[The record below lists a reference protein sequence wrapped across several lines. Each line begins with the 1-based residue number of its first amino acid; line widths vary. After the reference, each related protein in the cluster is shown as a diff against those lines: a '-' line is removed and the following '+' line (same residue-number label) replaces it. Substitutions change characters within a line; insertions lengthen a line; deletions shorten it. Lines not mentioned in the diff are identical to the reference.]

1 MKTSLS
7 NRPRQNLELIWVA
20 GISIIGAIVLVFW
33 AQYRGALGSPRND
46 DWVYLH
52 MADWLASSG
61 QFVVES
67 GSLTNASGQI
77 FLSQPIIWIFG
88 NNIAALQIF
97 VALLGVIGILATWVI
112 VRTFLSVS
120 ISILV
125 LLTMVLSPFWAT
137 LSLSFMTDIPAFTF
151 QALALMFL
159 LKASGKQGL
168 NWIWIAVSLAFALLA
183 FSIRE
188 YAIAAGMTVLL
199 FICLNGLKASRK
211 NFYISLVVGFVWLFV
226 AYGLYQWRSHLNN
239 AVVSPPALSR
249 SDVAGAIVQFTQA
262 LIILGIFLWPGL
274 IAVNWLKFFKSM
286 SVKRILGTLVAP
298 LLFVGFCAY
307 LYLRISLTLGNTLT
321 IQGSYPGTLPLGR
334 YPEIMPQWLFQTIE
348 MFGIVGMSL
357 ALLLAGAMLTRK
369 DFWTATNL
377 KKFTLA
383 REKTSLL
390 ILGIYVLGTLAI
402 LGIVVLVTTAPLID
416 RYLIGIIPFAL
427 ALCFS
432 ATAALD
438 IRINK
443 AFVTS
448 LAMVSLLALLG
459 FVYTDTSLVVDGAKW
474 KMGNQVVQA
483 GFSPETIDAG
493 YEWFGYHQQGLA
505 QGKFVEPIPNWW
517 TTLYE
522 HPNVCVLV
530 GMGNESEFGYDPNSL
545 VSEYSTSNI
554 SGTRFKLWAVT
565 SSDRCT
571 N

>member
-7 NRPRQNLELIWVA
+7 SRIRFNPELFWVGGLSLLGVIA
-20 GISIIGAIVLVFW
+20 LANW
-33 AQYRGALGSPRND
+33 AQFRGALGIPRND

-52 MADWLASSG
+52 MAEWLASSG

-97 VALLGVIGILATWVI
+97 VALLGVIGILASWVI

-120 ISILV
+120 ISVLV

-151 QALALMFL
+151 QALALLFL
-159 LKASGKQGL
+159 LKALEKP
-168 NWIWIAVSLAFALLA
+168 NHYWIWVGVSLSFALLA

-188 YAIAAGMTVLL
+188 YAIAAGMTVVL
-199 FICLNGLKASRK
+199 FICLKGLKNNRK
-211 NFYISLVVGFVWLFV
+211 NFFTALIFGFVWLLL

-274 IAVNWLKFFKSM
+274 IAVNWLKFFKSI
-286 SVKRILGTLVAP
+286 SVKRILGTLLAP
-298 LLFVGFCAY
+298 LLFLGFCAY
-307 LYLRISLTLGNTLT
+307 LYLRIFLTLGNTLT

-348 MFGIVGMSL
+348 LFGIVGMTL
-357 ALLLAGAMLTRK
+357 ALLLAGAILTRK
-369 DFWTATNL
+369 DIWTAENF
-377 KKFTLA
+377 KQVTLA

-432 ATAALD
+432 VVAALD
-438 IRINK
+438 IRIK
-443 AFVTS
+443 KVFLTS
-448 LAMVSLLALLG
+448 LATVFLLALLG

-483 GFSPETIDAG
+483 GFSPEAIDAG
-493 YEWFGYHQQGLA
+493 YEWFGYHQQELA

-530 GMGNESEFGYDPNSL
+530 GMGNEGDFGYNPNSL
-545 VSEYSTSNI
+545 VSEYSTSNV

-565 SSDRCT
+565 SSERCT